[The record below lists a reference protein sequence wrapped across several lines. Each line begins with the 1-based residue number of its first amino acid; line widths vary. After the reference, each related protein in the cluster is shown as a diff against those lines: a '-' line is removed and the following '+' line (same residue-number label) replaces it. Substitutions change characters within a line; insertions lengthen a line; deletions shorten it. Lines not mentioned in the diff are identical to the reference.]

1 MEDEE
6 GEVEE
11 VIPKV
16 KKGDRYEMVHKENGQ
31 KHETKILSRARKSQ
45 YVYNRLRKLEYMM
58 GILSLSVLKLDP

>member
-31 KHETKILSRARKSQ
+31 KRETKILSRARKAMSRRWKDS
-45 YVYNRLRKLEYMM
+45 YNIRLEF
-58 GILSLSVLKLDP
+58 GTNKLDQLEGL